1 MTRDE
6 LQTET
11 IDNLLKQKAKL
22 EKTAIVLKVQA
33 AERAAAEKRAL
44 KALERSAKVK
54 THNDGSPVENKK
66 KTAANVSRADGKKI
80 IGMLHAQGEAIKEIH
95 SQTTPELAWL
105 PSAVLA
111 IILVYPLQSFIL
123 DTAPNHKLSAVLSG
137 VIKDAKQ
144 YTSDK
149 ALKWGIEWAGGTTI
163 YSSPLKNKL
172 EVTSAFNKARKHP
185 VTGEVTPHNG
195 TDYRCATGDAV
206 YAMQSGIVVH
216 AADTGNAGNMI
227 TIQHSSGEK
236 SIYMHLDSMDVE
248 QGEKISTGE
257 AIGECGNTGRSTGSH
272 LHVGLMKPDGTYID
286 PVTVIGIANAADM
299 WEFFKDVVAQSESE
313 GSGGY
318 TAETPSGTYKGKYQM
333 DRDAIAYAGYGNVS
347 WAEFLSKPALQEE
360 IYKAWQSNNIK
371 AGRHGISAA
380 VLQRDSGLRGFITD
394 STPAYKIAGFLHAAQ
409 FGQANALRWYTEGV
423 DFKDGNGVK
432 ISDYASRG
440 ESAFIAKY
448 GRFASG
454 AALLAKIEG

>member
-22 EKTAIVLKVQA
+22 EKQVIALKVQA

-44 KALERSAKVK
+44 KALERSAN
-54 THNDGSPVENKK
+54 TTPASSSK
-66 KTAANVSRADGKKI
+66 KTTPNTSRSDSKKI

-111 IILVYPLQSFIL
+111 IILVYPVQSFIL

-149 ALKWGIEWAGGTTI
+149 ALKWGIEWAGGTTT
-163 YSSPLKNKL
+163 YSSPLKGKL
-172 EVTSAFNKARKHP
+172 EVTSAFSRARKNP
-185 VTGEVTPHNG
+185 VTGMVTPHNG
-195 TDYRCATGDAV
+195 TDYRCTTGDAV

-216 AADTGNAGNMI
+216 AAYTGNAGNMI
-227 TIQHSSGEK
+227 TLQHSSGEK

-272 LHVGLMKPDGTYID
+272 LHVGIMKADGTYID

-318 TAETPSGTYKGKYQM
+318 TAETPSGKYKGKYQM
-333 DRDAIAYAGYGNVS
+333 DRDALDYAGYGNVS
-347 WAEFLSKPALQEE
+347 WAEFLSNPALQED
-360 IYKAWQSNNIK
+360 IYKAWQSINIK

-380 VLQRDSGLRGFITD
+380 VLRRDRSLRGFITD
-394 STPAYKIAGFLHAAQ
+394 STPAYKIAGFLHASQ

-432 ISDYASRG
+432 ISEYASRG

-454 AALLAKIEG
+454 AALLAKIEE